1 MTPPNTYDY
10 VPMDCYAPYYNIATA
25 VIEEAYQDTKR
36 NLKKRNYN
44 ERQLAE
50 LYDFYTNGL
59 FDLFARNLCKFDE
72 HLERRGIRK
81 EEIEFMK
88 ECFEK
93 YECKKKNVKNGNIIK
108 YKPTGEFLLKVGDYL
123 LSVDVKSRT
132 KFKDLVHQINAYGTG
147 IFIKEGACIWQTKF
161 QEHLQTYTS
170 MICAD
175 AIKNGYM
182 FTIRNIDDSE
192 SVWTKQGE
200 NAYLVK
206 VQIRF
211 LFDTIN
217 DEDIEEIYTNGVK
230 YSI

>member
-10 VPMDCYAPYYNIATA
+10 VPMDYYAPYYNIATA
-25 VIEEAYQDTKR
+25 VIEDAYQDTKR
-36 NLKKRNYN
+36 NLIKRNYN
-44 ERQLAE
+44 ERKLAE
-50 LYDFYTNGL
+50 LYAFYTQGL

-93 YECKKKNVKNGNIIK
+93 YECKKKNVKDGNIIK
-108 YKPTGEFLLKVGDYL
+108 FKPTDNFYIKSNDYL
-123 LSVDVKSRT
+123 AEVDLKSRT
-132 KFKDLVHQINAYGTG
+132 KFINLEHQINAYGTAIYRSNG
-147 IFIKEGACIWQTKF
+147 ECIWQTYTQDYVK
-161 QEHLQTYTS
+161 TYTS
-170 MICAD
+170 QINSN

-182 FTIRNIDDSE
+182 FAIRNIDDTE
-192 SVWTKQGE
+192 SVWTKQGK
-200 NAYLVK
+200 NAYIVK
-206 VQIRF
+206 IKRCF

-217 DEDIEEIYTNGVK
+217 DEDIEEIFTNGVK